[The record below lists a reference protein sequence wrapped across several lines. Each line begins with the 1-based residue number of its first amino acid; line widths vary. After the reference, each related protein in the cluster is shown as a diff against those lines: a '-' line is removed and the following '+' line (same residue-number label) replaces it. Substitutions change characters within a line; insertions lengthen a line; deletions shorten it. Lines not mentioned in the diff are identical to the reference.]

1 MEGSSAEGVQVG
13 DVTLIRGD
21 LLDSV
26 GISNSRH
33 PTQVETQMN
42 HSRQDL
48 QDGSS
53 SPSSFP
59 ILSSCH
65 PVLFSPA
72 DRTHRMI
79 PGLERPFVHLVSA
92 H

>member
-1 MEGSSAEGVQVG
+1 MEGGPAEGYKVG

-26 GISNSRH
+26 GISNGRH
-33 PTQVETQMN
+33 PIQLVTQTN
-42 HSRQDL
+42 HSGQDAQDL

-65 PVLFSPA
+65 PVRFSPRRQDA
-72 DRTHRMI
+72 QNGSG
-79 PGLERPFVHLVSA
+79 P
-92 H
+92 